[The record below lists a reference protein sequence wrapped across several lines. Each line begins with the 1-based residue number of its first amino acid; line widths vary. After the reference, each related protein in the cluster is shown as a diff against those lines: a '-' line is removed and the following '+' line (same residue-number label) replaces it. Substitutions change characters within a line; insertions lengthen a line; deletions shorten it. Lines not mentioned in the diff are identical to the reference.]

1 MGKQTI
7 FCEITGDPTFDNL
20 ELNLS
25 WRFKA
30 SVPIHDKK
38 TLFVLQIWS
47 KVRFNETLFCN
58 FIIVKYPLLM
68 LCAIRVKDNK
78 AWNNSGYANFFFA
91 IREGLEMLFSQFSKF
106 EFFNFKMTF
115 SKTNQPT
122 FFIRLSKIL

>member
-1 MGKQTI
+1 
-7 FCEITGDPTFDNL
+7 
-20 ELNLS
+20 
-25 WRFKA
+25 
-30 SVPIHDKK
+30 
-38 TLFVLQIWS
+38 
-47 KVRFNETLFCN
+47 
-58 FIIVKYPLLM
+58 M

-122 FFIRLSKIL
+122 FFIRLSKTYKILVFEEGLLCENF